1 MYINIDRGCTMID
14 VVSISSEGRTWTF
27 VNVMQVTYPSPF
39 SKVEVFR
46 DEGIKKCMIMKQKE
60 K

>member
-1 MYINIDRGCTMID
+1 MID

-39 SKVEVFR
+39 SKVEVFQ
-46 DEGIKKCMIMKQKE
+46 DEGIKNVWLWNKKRNRW
-60 K
+60 